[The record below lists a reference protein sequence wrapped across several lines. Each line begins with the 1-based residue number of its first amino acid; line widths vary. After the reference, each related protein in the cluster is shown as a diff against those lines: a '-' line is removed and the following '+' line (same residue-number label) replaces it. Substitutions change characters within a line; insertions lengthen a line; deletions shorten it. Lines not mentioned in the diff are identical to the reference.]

1 MDNYKKAFENYLK
14 LTDEKERF
22 FGYLSAAIQKFEIK
36 SILDIGAGNGD
47 LAIPLSKAVEKYV
60 AVERNKNFIEALESK
75 NLEVIQRD
83 FLEKELPI
91 QDKFDLVLCS
101 YVIPHED
108 SFEEFVSKAF
118 HYVDRGG
125 QLIIITHTNPQVEL
139 GNFCEH
145 LGLENEWDDPSFSP
159 RIIKFL
165 SSLGRVKQKNLSTE
179 IISDNLEDLF
189 LALSF
194 GFSIG
199 SKEKEDQFFEKKDEA
214 FKFLEKNYSK
224 GEKYVF
230 PFKHEIIHC
239 KKT

>member
-1 MDNYKKAFENYLK
+1 MNNYQKAFESYLK

-22 FGYLSAAIQKFEIK
+22 FDYLSEVIQKFKIK

-47 LAIPLSKAVEKYV
+47 LAIPLSGVVERYV
-60 AVERNKNFIEALESK
+60 AVERNKNFIRILESK
-75 NLEVIQRD
+75 NLEVIQGD
-83 FLEKELPI
+83 FLEEELPI
-91 QDKFDLVLCS
+91 KSKFDLVLCS

-108 SFEEFVSKAF
+108 SSDKFISKDF
-118 HYVDRGG
+118 HHVKWGG
-125 QLIIITHTNPQVEL
+125 QLLIITHTNPQVEL
-139 GNFCEH
+139 GNFCEN
-145 LGLENEWDDPSFSP
+145 LDLENEWNDPTFSP
-159 RIIKFL
+159 RMIELL
-165 SSLGRVKQKNLSTE
+165 SKLGEVKQKNLSTA

-199 SKEKEDQFFEKKDEA
+199 SEEKEKLFFEKKHEA

-224 GEKYVF
+224 DGKYIF